1 MKKKYT
7 AQSFSAALALAM
19 LLLTASCQSN
29 IAEPEPELP
38 VNPAL
43 PGNASPNGGNEPGVE
58 FTLTTPVISI
68 GATAQSSPAARA
80 GSAAQS
86 RAAAVTS
93 SIDIYTIT
101 LYVDL
106 LKADGTVTQ
115 SCCYQYT
122 DGNNDQT
129 ANGTWA
135 VVTQEGGKPA
145 PLRVNG
151 GNGVYYMRASAY
163 VVTFST
169 AAENNRY
176 LRMAYTGTATVTGHQ
191 TSDGATF
198 TFGKSLSPYTA
209 AVEVCLTAADGNEI
223 NSSSGDAATHSNA
236 YEVYLRGMTTT
247 RVFSG
252 AISYEWI
259 DDGTRPVRILADTKY
274 NKIECLSLTGPARYT
289 AVDVL
294 PGSVPGCWNITNTRT
309 DLDAYIPYSQA
320 DADAGKYNGFRGDTD
335 GKHLLFSIYQKANP
349 NGADDL
355 ATDATGLPNDPT
367 QIKKTYHV
375 AGTTGTD
382 GKIGYTLAPGKLY
395 RFNVSLG
402 SKSASIVSIDV
413 SDFVDA
419 GSGGDINIDNRP
431 LPRP

>member
-68 GATAQSSPAARA
+68 GATAQPSPAARA

-93 SIDIYTIT
+93 SIDINEIE

-115 SCCYQYT
+115 SCCYRYA
-122 DGNNDQT
+122 DGSNDQT

-135 VVTQEGGKPA
+135 VDTKKDGNPA

-163 VVTFST
+163 VSTFNT

-176 LRMAYTGTATVTGHQ
+176 LRMAYTGTATVTGDQ

-198 TFGKSLSPYTA
+198 TFGKSLSPFTA
-209 AVEVCLTAADGNEI
+209 AVEVCLTDADGNEI
-223 NSSSGDAATHSNA
+223 NNSSGDDATHSDA

-252 AISYEWI
+252 EISPEWI
-259 DDGTRPVRILADTKY
+259 DDGTRPVRRLADTKY
-274 NKIECLSLTGPARYT
+274 NKIGCLSLTDVARYT

-294 PGSVPGCWNITNTRT
+294 PGSVPGCWNITDTST

-335 GKHLLFSIYQKANP
+335 GKHLLFSIYQKENP
-349 NGADDL
+349 SGNGADDL
-355 ATDATGLPNDPT
+355 TTDDAGLPNDPT

-375 AGTTGTD
+375 AAPTGTD

-395 RFNVSLG
+395 HFNVSLG

-419 GSGGDINIDNRP
+419 GSGGDIDIDNRP
-431 LPRP
+431 